1 MKPIFFRTA
10 SFFFILSIVLT
21 SNVFAQQRRALFETF
36 SGEADPCNLSS
47 QTTFESAVNSTV
59 SQEGSK
65 AVHLNYFL
73 GNEPNTPYNLDAYGS
88 MVDAALSGGNG
99 SVIYTGAV
107 DREVFNSTG
116 VRIDPTTSGSY
127 SDWGAAIDNDAGT
140 TPEAS
145 ITLNYA
151 TLNKSDSQNQVILH
165 ADMTVTANTT
175 ISDSLIIGY
184 AITQDGVSFKEA
196 CGTSSTPVVVNDF
209 VLYVSTSA
217 TNTNTNVVCTPST
230 VLNAGDTVH
239 ITWDHSIDV
248 SDPLYENASKMKFVA
263 FLQDQGASG
272 SGNFFI
278 ANAAI
283 LKQDID
289 TLPPPPPTLVFN
301 ENFIS
306 GDTLKPGSTAAIYY
320 TSTNLLNGVMVYY
333 SLDDGATWRYIEN
346 SSSAYGPAN
355 WIVPDSLTT
364 QGKIKLVA
372 VGDTTLR
379 SIEVGTF
386 TIAIPPSVTILE
398 PQNYQVIQ
406 GGSSDTIV
414 WTNVSVTSNTLEYY
428 LAEADGDFVTPHVLG
443 TNLTDT
449 FFVWAVPDT
458 TRTVEIKLIPS
469 NNEVPASVVIDTI
482 ESLVIIHNGVAENSV
497 APTGLTITN
506 VYPNPASNGE
516 EIVVQYSEPQPKPV
530 TVQLLDLLGRVMPET
545 YTTDDLAI
553 HLNTSSLEAG
563 AYVVRLSDGTN
574 TVSKRVE
581 IIR

>member
-1 MKPIFFRTA
+1 M
-10 SFFFILSIVLT
+10 
-21 SNVFAQQRRALFETF
+21 
-36 SGEADPCNLSS
+36 
-47 QTTFESAVNSTV
+47 
-59 SQEGSK
+59 
-65 AVHLNYFL
+65 
-73 GNEPNTPYNLDAYGS
+73 
-88 MVDAALSGGNG
+88 
-99 SVIYTGAV
+99 
-107 DREVFNSTG
+107 
-116 VRIDPTTSGSY
+116 
-127 SDWGAAIDNDAGT
+127 
-140 TPEAS
+140 
-145 ITLNYA
+145 
-151 TLNKSDSQNQVILH
+151 
-165 ADMTVTANTT
+165 
-175 ISDSLIIGY
+175 
-184 AITQDGVSFKEA
+184 
-196 CGTSSTPVVVNDF
+196 
-209 VLYVSTSA
+209 
-217 TNTNTNVVCTPST
+217 
-230 VLNAGDTVH
+230 
-239 ITWDHSIDV
+239 
-248 SDPLYENASKMKFVA
+248 
-263 FLQDQGASG
+263 
-272 SGNFFI
+272 
-278 ANAAI
+278 
-283 LKQDID
+283 
-289 TLPPPPPTLVFN
+289 
-301 ENFIS
+301 
-306 GDTLKPGSTAAIYY
+306 
-320 TSTNLLNGVMVYY
+320 
-333 SLDDGATWRYIEN
+333 
-346 SSSAYGPAN
+346 
-355 WIVPDSLTT
+355 PDSLTT